1 MKAPDGSYVNGAC
14 LHVQTHMKT
23 AEKHGAIGFQ
33 VRKKEWIMM
42 PLTMQR
48 EGDTAIIQRVGGKEE
63 VRRHLENMG
72 FVPGAEI
79 TVISINGG
87 NVIVNVK
94 EARVAISK
102 EMANKIMV

>member
-1 MKAPDGSYVNGAC
+1 MRR
-14 LHVQTHMKT
+14 LLW
-23 AEKHGAIGFQ
+23 
-33 VRKKEWIMM
+33 RIMM

-48 EGDTAIIQRVGGKEE
+48 EGDTAVIQRVGGKEE

-94 EARVAISK
+94 ETRVAISK